1 MTIDSFTASV
11 ALSSRARRKA
21 FMGVDH
27 IINGLVAKD
36 RKVHAEFSLE
46 KIILGR
52 KLAKYEHA
60 VYYMNHN

>member
-11 ALSSRARRKA
+11 ALSLIESNPSR
-21 FMGVDH
+21 V
-27 IINGLVAKD
+27 INGLVAKD

>member
-27 IINGLVAKD
+27 I
-36 RKVHAEFSLE
+36 HAHNLKPSRRLTLQSQCAFYGQSFS
-46 KIILGR
+46 
-52 KLAKYEHA
+52 
-60 VYYMNHN
+60 